1 MSVTIKERQ
10 TKWPYLAGK
19 FSDPD
24 GQVESVM
31 ESFNVGIKLFCPE
44 TIPMYSNSTEL

>member
-1 MSVTIKERQ
+1 MSATIKERQ
-10 TKWPYLAGK
+10 TYWPDLAGK

-44 TIPMYSNSTEL
+44 AIPMYGNCVEL